1 MYPFVGWMKKR
12 ISLPPSIALVFVILV
27 SSVLGHSQAQQKP
40 ETEGELGEILKTCAG
55 YCERLSD
62 ASIHFVCREK
72 ITEEVYHYWPG
83 TYFRHQPLPFDKE
96 RSTFVYI
103 FGFSLEGMRIQ
114 ESRDLVEENGEK
126 KHEESALLKTMHYG
140 QEIIFFE
147 PISLLS
153 EDYRSYYRYTI
164 LGREG
169 FQGEKA
175 VVIEVIPLDEEADEF
190 TAKIWV
196 RDGGFSLL
204 KIERV
209 QKAIG
214 GFEGFKRTSDGIPLE
229 PHITCITEFLYE
241 RDGIRFPTRH
251 SIREAYVATF
261 SKKKRL
267 VRSLVRSETIVVY
280 EDYKVE
286 KIGNEKPFFP

>member
-1 MYPFVGWMKKR
+1 MKKR
-12 ISLPPSIALVFVILV
+12 ISLYPLIALIFMILM
-27 SSVLGHSQAQQKP
+27 SSILGHTKARQEP
-40 ETEGELGEILKTCAG
+40 ETEAELKEILTACAG
-55 YCERLSD
+55 YCERLSE

-72 ITEEVYHYWPG
+72 ITEEVYYYWPG
-83 TYFRHQPLPFDKE
+83 TYFRHQPLRFDKE

-103 FGFSLEGMRIQ
+103 FGFSLEEMRIQ

-126 KHEESALLKTMHYG
+126 KYEENALLKTMHYG

-147 PISLLS
+147 PISFLS
-153 EDYRSYYRYTI
+153 EDYRSYYRYKI

-169 FQGEKA
+169 LQGEKA
-175 VVIEVIPLDEEADEF
+175 LVIEVIPLDEEADEF

-196 RDGGFSLL
+196 RDGDFSLL

-229 PHITCITEFLYE
+229 PHITLTTEFLYE

-267 VRSLVRSETIVVY
+267 VRSLIRSETTVVY

-286 KIGNEKPFFP
+286 KIEIE